1 MLAFLSKINC
11 KECIAKMSETKSIDS
26 SKKKSKFLQK
36 YKKDQLWTALLFISP
51 LYLGIIIFYLIPV
64 FQSVFYSFTEWGMFG
79 GYEIVGLENY
89 KRLFQDPELVGAI
102 KNTFTY
108 AIFTVPVAMFIAI
121 FIAVLLNSKI
131 KGKSIYRVIY
141 FLPAVTMTS
150 AIAMIWKWIFN
161 SEFGI
166 LNQFLSVFGIDG
178 PNWLTDSNW
187 AMISLVVVGIWS
199 SLGTS
204 IVIYLAGLQSIS
216 SSFYEAAEMDGAG
229 PIRKFFSV
237 TLPLLTPTV
246 FFNLITSLISAL
258 QVYDLIY
265 LMFSETNPA
274 LKSVQSISFL
284 FYRYSFVFN
293 EKGYGAAIVVML
305 LMITLVITAINFGLQ
320 KKWVHYIK

>member
-1 MLAFLSKINC
+1 MSTQKIEKHVAN
-11 KECIAKMSETKSIDS
+11 
-26 SKKKSKFLQK
+26 KKSRTFKK
-36 YKKDQLWTALLFISP
+36 YKKDQVLTAALFISP
-51 LYLGIIIFYLIPV
+51 LYLGIIIFYLVPM

-79 GYEIVGLENY
+79 GYTVVGLENY
-89 KRLFQDPELVGAI
+89 QRLFKDPELLGAL

-108 AIFTVPVAMFIAI
+108 ALFTVPVAMFIAI
-121 FIAVLLNSKI
+121 FIAVLLNAKI
-131 KGKSIYRVIY
+131 KGKSFYRVIY

-166 LNQFLSVFGIDG
+166 LNQFLGFFGIHG
-178 PNWLTDSNW
+178 PSWLTDSNW

-199 SLGTS
+199 SLGTA
-204 IVIYLAGLQSIS
+204 IVIYLAGLQGIS

-237 TLPLLTPTV
+237 TLPLLTPTI
-246 FFNLITSLISAL
+246 FFNLITSLIGAL

-305 LMITLVITAINFGLQ
+305 LLITLVITAINFSLQ
-320 KKWVHYIK
+320 KKWVHYTK

>member
-1 MLAFLSKINC
+1 
-11 KECIAKMSETKSIDS
+11 MSRQEYDTNQLIE
-26 SKKKSKFLQK
+26 KKSMKKQRSFKK
-36 YKKDQLWTALLFISP
+36 YKKDQVVTAALFISP
-51 LYLGIIIFYLIPV
+51 LYLGIIIFYLVPM
-64 FQSVFYSFTEWGMFG
+64 FQSIFYSFTEWGMFG
-79 GYEIVGLENY
+79 GYTVVGLDNY
-89 KRLFQDPELVGAI
+89 KRLFKDPELIRAL

-108 AIFTVPVAMFIAI
+108 ALFTVPVAMFIAI
-121 FIAVLLNSKI
+121 FIAVLLNAKI
-131 KGKSIYRVIY
+131 KGKSFYRVIY

-166 LNQFLSVFGIDG
+166 LNQFLGIFGING
-178 PNWLTDSNW
+178 PSWLTDSNW

-199 SLGTS
+199 SLGTA
-204 IVIYLAGLQSIS
+204 IVIYLAGLQGIS
-216 SSFYEAAEMDGAG
+216 ASFYEAAEMDGAG

-237 TLPLLTPTV
+237 TLPLLTPTI
-246 FFNLITSLISAL
+246 FFNLITSLIGAL

-274 LKSVQSISFL
+274 LESVQSISFL

-305 LMITLVITAINFGLQ
+305 LVITLVITAINFSLQ
-320 KKWVHYIK
+320 KKWVHYMK

>member
-1 MLAFLSKINC
+1 MSTKDVKKDPINQ
-11 KECIAKMSETKSIDS
+11 TKTT
-26 SKKKSKFLQK
+26 KRPFFKR
-36 YKKDQLWTALLFISP
+36 YKKDQVLTAALFISP
-51 LYLGIIIFYLIPV
+51 LYLGIIIFYLVPM

-79 GYEIVGLENY
+79 GYKVVGLENY
-89 KRLFQDPELVGAI
+89 RRLFQDPELMGAL

-108 AIFTVPVAMFIAI
+108 ALFTVPVAMFIAI
-121 FIAVLLNSKI
+121 FIAVLLNAKI
-131 KGKSIYRVIY
+131 KGKSFYRVIY

-166 LNQFLSVFGIDG
+166 LNQFLAIFGVNG
-178 PNWLTDSNW
+178 PSWLTDSKW

-199 SLGTS
+199 SLGTA
-204 IVIYLAGLQSIS
+204 IVIYLAGLQGIS

-237 TLPLLTPTV
+237 TLPLLTPTI
-246 FFNLITSLISAL
+246 FFNLITSLIGAL

-305 LMITLVITAINFGLQ
+305 LLITLVITAINFSLQ
-320 KKWVHYIK
+320 KKWVHYTK

>member
-1 MLAFLSKINC
+1 MIIQGERRIDMEK
-11 KECIAKMSETKSIDS
+11 SETNQPNEQ
-26 SKKKSKFLQK
+26 KKMKRNRSFKK
-36 YKKDQLWTALLFISP
+36 YKKDQVLTAALFISP
-51 LYLGIIIFYLIPV
+51 LYLGIIIFYLVPM

-79 GYEIVGLENY
+79 GYTVVGLDNY
-89 KRLFQDPELVGAI
+89 KRLFQDPELLRAL

-108 AIFTVPVAMFIAI
+108 ALFTVPFAMFIAI
-121 FIAVLLNSKI
+121 FIAVLLNAKI
-131 KGKSIYRVIY
+131 KGKSFYRVIY

-166 LNQFLSVFGIDG
+166 LNQFLGIFGING
-178 PNWLTDSNW
+178 PSWLTDSNW

-199 SLGTS
+199 SLGTA
-204 IVIYLAGLQSIS
+204 IVIYLAGLQGIS

-237 TLPLLTPTV
+237 TLPLLTPTI
-246 FFNLITSLISAL
+246 FFNLITSLIGAL

-305 LMITLVITAINFGLQ
+305 LLITLVITAINFSLQ
-320 KKWVHYIK
+320 KKWVHYTK

>member
-1 MLAFLSKINC
+1 
-11 KECIAKMSETKSIDS
+11 MSRQEYDTNQLIE
-26 SKKKSKFLQK
+26 KKSVKKQRSFKK
-36 YKKDQLWTALLFISP
+36 YKKDQVVTAALFISP
-51 LYLGIIIFYLIPV
+51 LYLGIIIFYLVPM
-64 FQSVFYSFTEWGMFG
+64 FQSIFYSFTEWGMFG
-79 GYEIVGLENY
+79 GYTVVGLDNY
-89 KRLFQDPELVGAI
+89 KRLFKDPELIRAL

-108 AIFTVPVAMFIAI
+108 ALFTVPVAMFIAI
-121 FIAVLLNSKI
+121 FIAVLLNAKI
-131 KGKSIYRVIY
+131 KGKSFYRVIY

-166 LNQFLSVFGIDG
+166 LNQFLGIFGING
-178 PNWLTDSNW
+178 PSWLTDSNW

-199 SLGTS
+199 SLGTA
-204 IVIYLAGLQSIS
+204 IVIYLAGLQGIS
-216 SSFYEAAEMDGAG
+216 ASFYEAAEMDGAG

-237 TLPLLTPTV
+237 TLPLLTPTI
-246 FFNLITSLISAL
+246 FFNLITSLIGAL

-305 LMITLVITAINFGLQ
+305 LVITLVITAINFSLQ
-320 KKWVHYIK
+320 KKWVHYMK

>member
-1 MLAFLSKINC
+1 
-11 KECIAKMSETKSIDS
+11 MSRQEYDTNQLIE
-26 SKKKSKFLQK
+26 KKSMKKQRSFEK
-36 YKKDQLWTALLFISP
+36 YKKDQVVTAALFISP
-51 LYLGIIIFYLIPV
+51 LYLGIIIFYLVPM
-64 FQSVFYSFTEWGMFG
+64 FQSIFYSFTEWGMFG
-79 GYEIVGLENY
+79 GYTVVGLDNY
-89 KRLFQDPELVGAI
+89 KRLFKDPELIRAL

-108 AIFTVPVAMFIAI
+108 ALFTVPVAMFIAI
-121 FIAVLLNSKI
+121 FIAVLLNAKI
-131 KGKSIYRVIY
+131 KGKSFYRVIY

-166 LNQFLSVFGIDG
+166 LNQFLGIFGING
-178 PNWLTDSNW
+178 PSWLTDSNW

-199 SLGTS
+199 SLGTA
-204 IVIYLAGLQSIS
+204 IVIYLAGLQGIS
-216 SSFYEAAEMDGAG
+216 ASFYEAAEMDGAG

-237 TLPLLTPTV
+237 TLPLLTPTI
-246 FFNLITSLISAL
+246 FFNLITSLIGAL

-305 LMITLVITAINFGLQ
+305 LVITLVITAINFSLQ
-320 KKWVHYIK
+320 KKWVHYMK

>member
-1 MLAFLSKINC
+1 
-11 KECIAKMSETKSIDS
+11 MSRQEYDTNQLIE
-26 SKKKSKFLQK
+26 KKSMKKQRSFKK
-36 YKKDQLWTALLFISP
+36 YKKDQVVTAALFISP
-51 LYLGIIIFYLIPV
+51 LYLGIIIFYLVPM
-64 FQSVFYSFTEWGMFG
+64 FQSIFYSFTEWGMFG
-79 GYEIVGLENY
+79 GYTVVGLDNY
-89 KRLFQDPELVGAI
+89 KRLFKDPELIRAL

-108 AIFTVPVAMFIAI
+108 ALFTVPVAMFIAI
-121 FIAVLLNSKI
+121 FIAVLLNAKI
-131 KGKSIYRVIY
+131 KGKSFYRVIY

-166 LNQFLSVFGIDG
+166 LNQFLGIFGING
-178 PNWLTDSNW
+178 PSWLTDSNW

-199 SLGTS
+199 SLGTA
-204 IVIYLAGLQSIS
+204 IVIYLAGLQGIS
-216 SSFYEAAEMDGAG
+216 ASFYEAAEMDGAG

-237 TLPLLTPTV
+237 TLPLLTPTI
-246 FFNLITSLISAL
+246 FFNLITSLIGAL

-305 LMITLVITAINFGLQ
+305 LVITLVITAINFSLQ
-320 KKWVHYIK
+320 KKWVHYMK